1 MFFEPIQESKMNIV
15 TLKLS
20 MNGDNMQEAQSL
32 LSEKA
37 LSIVSADNHLTIKET
52 IIEEAESDYLFTVIF
67 EATPTPPPVD
77 SQLLDSIPPPRPLQ
91 IPENMKNLGLEKV
104 FEQMMKDD
112 QNG

>member
-67 EATPTPPPVD
+67 EATPTPPPAD